1 MRRWE
6 PAKKR
11 FLSRDVKAITE
22 NFYQLI
28 RHNHLKGDTAM
39 VFKRKYDWVRIG
51 MEIKE
56 DFDSLDDI
64 SEEDLSSHRAPF
76 KRLKKTGKI
85 SK

>member
-1 MRRWE
+1 
-6 PAKKR
+6 
-11 FLSRDVKAITE
+11 
-22 NFYQLI
+22 
-28 RHNHLKGDTAM
+28 M